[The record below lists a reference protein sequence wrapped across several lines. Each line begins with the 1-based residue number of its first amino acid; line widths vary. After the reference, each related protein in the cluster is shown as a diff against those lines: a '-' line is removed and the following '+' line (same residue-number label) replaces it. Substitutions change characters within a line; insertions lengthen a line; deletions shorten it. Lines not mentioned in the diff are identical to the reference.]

1 MNWFLDLSLVDGWL
15 LPTLV
20 ALGLLAMIW
29 LVSVWSRRFLVLVVP
44 TVAAV
49 SVLAVLLAHWIIDG
63 ALKIFPE
70 PVPTM
75 IYVWS
80 GVILFGV
87 LLAIVRIIAP
97 RPAGATASLT
107 GRIISAVAMVAV
119 IAAGM
124 AQINAVTGKYPTI
137 RTLVGAQHVETTDLP
152 ARQGSHAV
160 RLEKWRAPSG
170 LPEHGRVA
178 TVPIPATASGFT
190 ARPAKVYLPP
200 AYFAAQRPVLPVIV
214 LIAGQ
219 PGSPDD
225 WLLSAGIADTLDKFA
240 ARHHGV
246 TPIVI
251 AADGTGTELGNPL
264 CMDSRLGN
272 VDTYLST
279 HLAEWARN
287 SLDAET
293 DRKKWAVGG
302 LSCGGTCAL
311 QLVTNHPDMYSVFL
325 NMSGQWEPTLGDRNR
340 TVSAAFGGNAAAFTA
355 VNPVDLMRTRKY
367 PDVAGV
373 FLVGADDH
381 AYRPGLERVYRV
393 ANESG
398 MNVRFD
404 TIPGGH
410 DFTLWDK
417 GFRKELPWLAQRIG
431 IG

>member
-225 WLLSAGIADTLDKFA
+225 WLLSAGIADTLDEFA
-240 ARHHGV
+240 ARHHVV
-246 TPIVI
+246 TP
-251 AADGTGTELGNPL
+251 
-264 CMDSRLGN
+264 S
-272 VDTYLST
+272 
-279 HLAEWARN
+279 
-287 SLDAET
+287 
-293 DRKKWAVGG
+293 
-302 LSCGGTCAL
+302 
-311 QLVTNHPDMYSVFL
+311 
-325 NMSGQWEPTLGDRNR
+325 
-340 TVSAAFGGNAAAFTA
+340 
-355 VNPVDLMRTRKY
+355 
-367 PDVAGV
+367 
-373 FLVGADDH
+373 
-381 AYRPGLERVYRV
+381 
-393 ANESG
+393 
-398 MNVRFD
+398 
-404 TIPGGH
+404 
-410 DFTLWDK
+410 
-417 GFRKELPWLAQRIG
+417 
-431 IG
+431 

>member
-1 MNWFLDLSLVDGWL
+1 M
-15 LPTLV
+15 
-20 ALGLLAMIW
+20 
-29 LVSVWSRRFLVLVVP
+29 
-44 TVAAV
+44 
-49 SVLAVLLAHWIIDG
+49 
-63 ALKIFPE
+63 
-70 PVPTM
+70 
-75 IYVWS
+75 
-80 GVILFGV
+80 
-87 LLAIVRIIAP
+87 
-97 RPAGATASLT
+97 
-107 GRIISAVAMVAV
+107 
-119 IAAGM
+119 
-124 AQINAVTGKYPTI
+124 
-137 RTLVGAQHVETTDLP
+137 
-152 ARQGSHAV
+152 
-160 RLEKWRAPSG
+160 
-170 LPEHGRVA
+170 
-178 TVPIPATASGFT
+178 
-190 ARPAKVYLPP
+190 
-200 AYFAAQRPVLPVIV
+200 
-214 LIAGQ
+214 
-219 PGSPDD
+219 
-225 WLLSAGIADTLDKFA
+225 
-240 ARHHGV
+240 
-246 TPIVI
+246 I

-279 HLAEWARN
+279 DLAEWARN

-302 LSCGGTCAL
+302 LSYGGTCAL

-410 DFTLWDK
+410 DFTVWDK